1 VSSKYKNVIV
11 KITMDNLVG
20 NDVYYSISAN
30 VEGEKILYR
39 VTFDKNGGSG
49 EMKDVEVENGGI
61 FVVPKCDFTAPS
73 GMEFD
78 SWEYLNEKTEIGHK
92 YQISKNII
100 LKALWKEKL
109 SEQAT
114 ITFDKNGGLG
124 TMQEVKKLLKE
135 EYELPV
141 CEFLPPEKMEFDA
154 WEIDGQ
160 RHLPGEKV
168 SLQKNNTIKALWIK
182 DDKSKEP
189 KE

>member
-1 VSSKYKNVIV
+1 
-11 KITMDNLVG
+11 M
-20 NDVYYSISAN
+20 
-30 VEGEKILYR
+30 
-39 VTFDKNGGSG
+39 
-49 EMKDVEVENGGI
+49 
-61 FVVPKCDFTAPS
+61 
-73 GMEFD
+73 
-78 SWEYLNEKTEIGHK
+78 
-92 YQISKNII
+92 
-100 LKALWKEKL
+100 

-189 KE
+189 KEPLFSEILSENPSINKIDYKHLIGYKKRR